1 MFQYIKKQLQ
11 VMKLTHLNTY
21 KEQEKI
27 SEYSTSNLSQDL
39 HKNLEDIKTIFGSS
53 YDLTIREFD
62 FGPQGNFKGALVF
75 LTSMIDK
82 TFLNE
87 SIMKPLMFDT
97 RFIEKEE
104 RKTFNINSIK
114 TTMLSV
120 DEVYTAATIN
130 EIIERCLTGYIGL
143 LISGLNEALL
153 IGTDGGETRSLEEP
167 KTETVVR
174 GPRLG
179 FTENLLTN
187 ISLLR
192 RYIRNSD
199 LTFDTTIIGR
209 ETKTA
214 VCTAYIKGIANPQLI
229 DEIKRRLDRIDTD
242 AILES
247 GYIEQFIED
256 APFSIF
262 STVGNNERPDA
273 VAAKILEGRAALLI
287 NGTPFVLTVPLLFIE
302 TFASTEDYY
311 SRPYFAGI
319 VRMTR
324 FLSYFIS
331 ILGPA
336 IFVALSTFHQEL
348 IPTPLLFT
356 MAASEEDVPF
366 PAVIEALSMGAV
378 FEILREAGI
387 RLPRP
392 VGQAVSIVGALVLGE
407 SAVQAG
413 FVSQPMVIVI
423 SLTAVASF
431 VVPAQTDSGA
441 ILRLIMVL
449 LAGTMGIFGIMIG
462 FIGIVVHLAS
472 LRSFGTPFFSPIAP
486 LTPLDLKDTII
497 RFPLWTMVTRP
508 RLIGWNDPQ
517 RQAFRLKPTPPS
529 KDEKRQ
535 DDPDQ

>member
-11 VMKLTHLNTY
+11 AMKLTHLNTY
-21 KEQEKI
+21 KEQKKI
-27 SEYSTSNLSQDL
+27 SEYSASNLSQDL

-87 SIMKPLMFDT
+87 SIIKPLMFDT

-104 RKTFNINSIK
+104 RETFNINSIK

-120 DEVYTAATIN
+120 DEVYTVATIN

-153 IGTDGGETRSLEEP
+153 IGTDGGETRSLDEP

-192 RYIRNSD
+192 RYIRNSN

-214 VCTAYIKGIANPQLI
+214 VCIAYIKGIANPQLI

-247 GYIEQFIED
+247 GYIEQYIED

-302 TFASTEDYY
+302 SFASTEDYY
-311 SRPYFAGI
+311 SRPYFTGI

-324 FLSYFIS
+324 FLS
-331 ILGPA
+331 
-336 IFVALSTFHQEL
+336 
-348 IPTPLLFT
+348 
-356 MAASEEDVPF
+356 
-366 PAVIEALSMGAV
+366 
-378 FEILREAGI
+378 
-387 RLPRP
+387 
-392 VGQAVSIVGALVLGE
+392 
-407 SAVQAG
+407 
-413 FVSQPMVIVI
+413 
-423 SLTAVASF
+423 
-431 VVPAQTDSGA
+431 
-441 ILRLIMVL
+441 
-449 LAGTMGIFGIMIG
+449 
-462 FIGIVVHLAS
+462 
-472 LRSFGTPFFSPIAP
+472 
-486 LTPLDLKDTII
+486 
-497 RFPLWTMVTRP
+497 
-508 RLIGWNDPQ
+508 
-517 RQAFRLKPTPPS
+517 
-529 KDEKRQ
+529 
-535 DDPDQ
+535 